1 MKEFLKRKGISL
13 SAKVY
18 FIDALGSM
26 AFGLFATLLVGTIL
40 NTIGKSFDIKF
51 LSETIWPLA
60 QEATGPAIAVSIAY
74 ALNADRLILFSST
87 IVGLSAN
94 KLGGPMGVFIATLIS
109 VEIAKII
116 SKETKIDI
124 VLTPVVTVLVGVMIA
139 NLVGPFIQTLMT
151 KIGIIIMDATRQ
163 KPFIMGII
171 VSVIVGIVLTLP
183 ISSAALCMTISLSGL
198 AAGAATIG
206 CCCQMIGFAVI
217 SFKENKTQGLIAQ
230 GLGTSML
237 QMPNIM
243 RNPKILIPPT
253 LASAILGPFSTIIF
267 KLENSPIG
275 AGMGT
280 CGLVGQISTFTA
292 MSHVPFLKL
301 LFTIIIMHI
310 ILPAIVSFIIYY
322 FVKKNRLDKRWRY
335 EVGFLQINLIKIF

>member
-1 MKEFLKRKGISL
+1 MKNFLKRKGISL

-40 NTIGKSFDIKF
+40 NTIGNSFGIDF
-51 LSETIWPLA
+51 LSKTIWPLA

-87 IVGLSAN
+87 IVGLAAN
-94 KLGGPMGVFIATLIS
+94 KLGGPMGVFIATLFC
-109 VEIAKII
+109 VEIAKLV

-124 VLTPVVTVLVGVMIA
+124 VLTPIVTVLVGVMIA

-151 KIGIIIMDATRQ
+151 KIGIIIMDATKQ

-206 CCCQMIGFAVI
+206 CCCQMIGFAVT

-292 MSHVPFLKL
+292 MSTVPFFKL
-301 LFTIIIMHI
+301 LSVVILMHI
-310 ILPAIVSFIIYY
+310 ILPAIVSLIIYY
-322 FVKKNRLDKRWRY
+322 FVRKIGWIKDGDMKLDFSK
-335 EVGFLQINLIKIF
+335 

>member
-1 MKEFLKRKGISL
+1 MKNFLKRKGISL

-26 AFGLFATLLVGTIL
+26 AFGLFSTLLVGTIL
-40 NTIGKSFDIKF
+40 NTIGNSFGIEF
-51 LSETIWPLA
+51 LSKTIWPLA

-74 ALNADRLILFSST
+74 ALKADRMILFSST
-87 IVGLSAN
+87 IVGLAAN
-94 KLGGPMGVFIATLIS
+94 KLGGPMGVFIASLIS
-109 VEIAKII
+109 VEVAKLV

-124 VLTPVVTVLVGVMIA
+124 VLTPIVTVLVGVFIA
-139 NLVGPFIQTLMT
+139 NLVGPFIQALMT
-151 KIGIIIMDATRQ
+151 KIGIIIMDATKQ

-217 SFKENKTQGLIAQ
+217 SFRENKTQGLIAQ

-253 LASAILGPFSTIIF
+253 LASAILGPVSTIIF

-292 MSHVPFLKL
+292 MRSVPFFKL
-301 LFTIIIMHI
+301 LSTIIIMHI
-310 ILPAIVSFIIYY
+310 ILPAIVSLLIYY
-322 FVKKNRLDKRWRY
+322 FVKKIGWIKDGDMKLDFSK
-335 EVGFLQINLIKIF
+335 

>member
-1 MKEFLKRKGISL
+1 
-13 SAKVY
+13 
-18 FIDALGSM
+18 
-26 AFGLFATLLVGTIL
+26 
-40 NTIGKSFDIKF
+40 NTIGNSFGIDF
-51 LSETIWPLA
+51 LSKTVWPLA
-60 QEATGPAIAVSIAY
+60 QEATGPAISVSIAY

-87 IVGLSAN
+87 IVGLAAN
-94 KLGGPMGVFIATLIS
+94 KLGGPMGVFIATLFC

-124 VLTPVVTVLVGVMIA
+124 VLTPVVTVLIGVMIA

-151 KIGIIIMDATRQ
+151 KIGIIIMDATKQ

-171 VSVIVGIVLTLP
+171 VSVIVGIALTFP

-206 CCCQMIGFAVI
+206 CCCQMIGFAVT

-253 LASAILGPFSTIIF
+253 LASAILGPVSTIIF

-292 MSHVPFLKL
+292 MKQVGFFKL
-301 LFTIIIMHI
+301 LSIVILMHI
-310 ILPAIVSFIIYY
+310 ILPAIVSLIIYY
-322 FVKKNRLDKRWRY
+322 LVKKIGWIKDGDMKLDFSK
-335 EVGFLQINLIKIF
+335 

>member
-1 MKEFLKRKGISL
+1 MKNFLKRKGISL

-40 NTIGKSFDIKF
+40 NTIGNSFGIDF
-51 LSETIWPLA
+51 LSKTVWPLA

-87 IVGLSAN
+87 IVGLAAN
-94 KLGGPMGVFIATLIS
+94 KLGGPMGVFIATLFC
-109 VEIAKII
+109 VEIAKLV

-124 VLTPVVTVLVGVMIA
+124 VLTPIVTVLVGVMIA

-151 KIGIIIMDATRQ
+151 KIGIIIMDATKQ

-206 CCCQMIGFAVI
+206 CCCQMIGFAVT

-292 MSHVPFLKL
+292 MSTVPFFKL
-301 LFTIIIMHI
+301 LSVVILMHI
-310 ILPAIVSFIIYY
+310 ILPAIVSLIIYY
-322 FVKKNRLDKRWRY
+322 FVRKIGWIKDGDMKLDFSK
-335 EVGFLQINLIKIF
+335 

>member
-74 ALNADRLILFSST
+74 ALNAARLILFSST

-301 LFTIIIMHI
+301 LFTIILMHI
-310 ILPAIVSFIIYY
+310 ILPAIVSLIIYY
-322 FVKKNRLDKRWRY
+322 FVKKIGWIKDGDMKLDFSK
-335 EVGFLQINLIKIF
+335 

>member
-124 VLTPVVTVLVGVMIA
+124 VLTPVVTVLVGVM
-139 NLVGPFIQTLMT
+139 
-151 KIGIIIMDATRQ
+151 
-163 KPFIMGII
+163 
-171 VSVIVGIVLTLP
+171 
-183 ISSAALCMTISLSGL
+183 
-198 AAGAATIG
+198 
-206 CCCQMIGFAVI
+206 
-217 SFKENKTQGLIAQ
+217 
-230 GLGTSML
+230 
-237 QMPNIM
+237 
-243 RNPKILIPPT
+243 
-253 LASAILGPFSTIIF
+253 
-267 KLENSPIG
+267 
-275 AGMGT
+275 
-280 CGLVGQISTFTA
+280 
-292 MSHVPFLKL
+292 
-301 LFTIIIMHI
+301 
-310 ILPAIVSFIIYY
+310 
-322 FVKKNRLDKRWRY
+322 
-335 EVGFLQINLIKIF
+335 

>member
-1 MKEFLKRKGISL
+1 MKKFLKRKGISL

-74 ALNADRLILFSST
+74 ALNTDRLILFSST
-87 IVGLSAN
+87 IVGLAAN
-94 KLGGPMGVFIATLIS
+94 KLGGPMGVFIATLFC
-109 VEIAKII
+109 VEIAKLV

-124 VLTPVVTVLVGVMIA
+124 VLTPIVTVLVGVMIA

-151 KIGIIIMDATRQ
+151 KIGIIIMDATKQ

-292 MSHVPFLKL
+292 MSTVPFFKL
-301 LFTIIIMHI
+301 LSVVILMHI
-310 ILPAIVSFIIYY
+310 ILPAIVSLIIYY
-322 FVKKNRLDKRWRY
+322 FVRKIGWIKDGDMKLDFSK
-335 EVGFLQINLIKIF
+335 

>member
-1 MKEFLKRKGISL
+1 MKNFLKRKGISL
-13 SAKVY
+13 SPKVY

-40 NTIGKSFDIKF
+40 NTIGNSFGIDF
-51 LSETIWPLA
+51 LSKTIWPLA

-74 ALNADRLILFSST
+74 ALKADRMILFSST
-87 IVGLSAN
+87 IVGLAAN
-94 KLGGPMGVFIATLIS
+94 KLGGPMGVFIASLIS
-109 VEIAKII
+109 VEVAKLV

-124 VLTPVVTVLVGVMIA
+124 VLTPIVTVLVGVFIA
-139 NLVGPFIQTLMT
+139 NLVGPFIQALMT
-151 KIGIIIMDATRQ
+151 KIGIIIMDATKQ

-217 SFKENKTQGLIAQ
+217 SFRENKTQGLIAQ

-253 LASAILGPFSTIIF
+253 LTSAILGPVSTIIF

-292 MSHVPFLKL
+292 MSSVPFFKL
-301 LFTIIIMHI
+301 LSTIIIMHI
-310 ILPAIVSFIIYY
+310 ILPAIVSLLIYY
-322 FVKKNRLDKRWRY
+322 FVKKIGWIKDGDMKLDFSK
-335 EVGFLQINLIKIF
+335 

>member
-1 MKEFLKRKGISL
+1 MKKFLKRKGISL

-40 NTIGKSFDIKF
+40 NTIGNSFGIDF
-51 LSETIWPLA
+51 LSKTIWPLA

-87 IVGLSAN
+87 IVGLAAN
-94 KLGGPMGVFIATLIS
+94 KLGGPMGVLIATLIS

-124 VLTPVVTVLVGVMIA
+124 VLTPIVTVLVGVFIA
-139 NLVGPFIQTLMT
+139 NLVGPFIQALMT
-151 KIGIIIMDATRQ
+151 KIGIIIMDATKQ

-171 VSVIVGIVLTLP
+171 VSVIVGIALTFP

-198 AAGAATIG
+198 AAGAATVG
-206 CCCQMIGFAVI
+206 CCCQMIGFAVT

-292 MSHVPFLKL
+292 MSSIPFFKL
-301 LFTIIIMHI
+301 LSTIIIMHI
-310 ILPAIVSFIIYY
+310 ILPALVSLIIYY
-322 FVKKNRLDKRWRY
+322 FVKKIGWIKDGDMKLDFSK
-335 EVGFLQINLIKIF
+335 

>member
-1 MKEFLKRKGISL
+1 MRKFLERKGISL

-18 FIDALGSM
+18 FIDALGAM

-40 NTIGKSFDIKF
+40 NTIGQSFNITF
-51 LSETIWPLA
+51 LSKTIWPLA

-74 ALNADRLILFSST
+74 ALKADRMILFSST
-87 IVGLSAN
+87 IVGIAAN
-94 KLGGPMGVFIATLIS
+94 KLGGPMGVFIASLIS
-109 VEIAKII
+109 VEVAKIV

-124 VLTPVVTVLVGVMIA
+124 VITPVVTVLVGVAIA
-139 NLVGPFIQTLMT
+139 NLVGPFIQQLMT
-151 KIGIIIMDATRQ
+151 QIGVVIMDATKQ

-183 ISSAALCMTISLSGL
+183 ISSAALCMTIGLSGL
-198 AAGAATIG
+198 AAGAATVG

-217 SFKENKTQGLIAQ
+217 SFKENKMEGLIAQ

-243 RNPKILIPPT
+243 RNPRVLIPPT
-253 LASAILGPFSTIIF
+253 LASAILGPISTLVF

-280 CGLVGQISTFTA
+280 CGLVGQISTFTE
-292 MSHVPFLKL
+292 MNTTPFVSL
-301 LFTIIIMHI
+301 LLIVLLMHI
-310 ILPAIVSFIIYY
+310 ILPALVSLTIDY
-322 FVKKNRLDKRWRY
+322 FVRKLGWIKYGDLKLDFSK
-335 EVGFLQINLIKIF
+335 

>member
-1 MKEFLKRKGISL
+1 MKNFLKRKGISL
-13 SAKVY
+13 SPKVY

-74 ALNADRLILFSST
+74 AINADRLILFSST
-87 IVGLSAN
+87 IVGLAAN

-109 VEIAKII
+109 VEIAKLI

-151 KIGIIIMDATRQ
+151 KIGIIIMDATKQ

-292 MSHVPFLKL
+292 MSSVPFFKL
-301 LFTIIIMHI
+301 LSTIIIMHI
-310 ILPAIVSFIIYY
+310 ILPAIVSLIIYY
-322 FVKKNRLDKRWRY
+322 FVKKIGWIKDGDMKLDFSK
-335 EVGFLQINLIKIF
+335 

>member
-1 MKEFLKRKGISL
+1 MRKFLEKKGISL

-18 FIDALGSM
+18 FIDALGAM

-40 NTIGKSFDIKF
+40 NTIGQSFNIKF

-74 ALNADRLILFSST
+74 ALKADRMILFSST
-87 IVGLSAN
+87 IVGIASN
-94 KLGGPMGVFIATLIS
+94 KLGGPMGVFIASLIS
-109 VEIAKII
+109 VEVAKLV

-124 VLTPVVTVLVGVMIA
+124 VITPVVTVLVGVAIA
-139 NLVGPFIQTLMT
+139 SFVGPVIQKFMT
-151 KIGIIIMDATRQ
+151 QIGVIIMDATKQ

-198 AAGAATIG
+198 AAGAATVG

-217 SFKENKTQGLIAQ
+217 SYRENKMEGLIAQ

-243 RNPKILIPPT
+243 RNPRVLIPPT
-253 LASAILGPFSTIIF
+253 LASAILGPVSTLVF

-280 CGLVGQISTFTA
+280 CGLVGQISTFTE
-292 MSHVPFLKL
+292 MSSTPFFTL
-301 LFTIIIMHI
+301 LSIVLLMHI
-310 ILPAIVSFIIYY
+310 ILPAIVSLIIDY
-322 FVKKNRLDKRWRY
+322 FVRKLGWIKEGDLKLDFSK
-335 EVGFLQINLIKIF
+335 

>member
-1 MKEFLKRKGISL
+1 MKNFLKRKGISL

-40 NTIGKSFDIKF
+40 NTIGNSFGIDF
-51 LSETIWPLA
+51 LSKTVWPLA
-60 QEATGPAIAVSIAY
+60 QEATGPAISVSIAY

-87 IVGLSAN
+87 IVGLAAN
-94 KLGGPMGVFIATLIS
+94 KLGGPMGVFIATLFC

-124 VLTPVVTVLVGVMIA
+124 VLTPVVTVLIGVMIA

-151 KIGIIIMDATRQ
+151 KIGIIIMDATKQ

-171 VSVIVGIVLTLP
+171 VSVIVGIALTFP

-206 CCCQMIGFAVI
+206 CCCQMIGFAVT

-253 LASAILGPFSTIIF
+253 LASAILGPVSTIIF

-292 MSHVPFLKL
+292 MKQVGFFKL
-301 LFTIIIMHI
+301 LSVVILMHI
-310 ILPAIVSFIIYY
+310 ILPAIVSLIIYY
-322 FVKKNRLDKRWRY
+322 LVKKIGWIKDGDMKLDFSK
-335 EVGFLQINLIKIF
+335 

>member
-1 MKEFLKRKGISL
+1 
-13 SAKVY
+13 
-18 FIDALGSM
+18 
-26 AFGLFATLLVGTIL
+26 
-40 NTIGKSFDIKF
+40 
-51 LSETIWPLA
+51 
-60 QEATGPAIAVSIAY
+60 
-74 ALNADRLILFSST
+74 
-87 IVGLSAN
+87 
-94 KLGGPMGVFIATLIS
+94 
-109 VEIAKII
+109 
-116 SKETKIDI
+116 
-124 VLTPVVTVLVGVMIA
+124 MIA
-139 NLVGPFIQTLMT
+139 NLVGPFIQTFMT
-151 KIGIIIMDATRQ
+151 KIGIIIMDATKQ
-163 KPFIMGII
+163 KPFITGII

-280 CGLVGQISTFTA
+280 CGLVGQISTLRE
-292 MSHVPFLKL
+292 MSYVLFLKL
-301 LFTIIIMHI
+301 LF
-310 ILPAIVSFIIYY
+310 F
-322 FVKKNRLDKRWRY
+322 
-335 EVGFLQINLIKIF
+335 

>member
-1 MKEFLKRKGISL
+1 MKNFLKRKGISL

-26 AFGLFATLLVGTIL
+26 AFGLFVTLLVGTIL
-40 NTIGKSFDIKF
+40 NTIGNSFGIDF
-51 LSETIWPLA
+51 LSKTIWPLA

-74 ALNADRLILFSST
+74 ALNSDRLILFSST
-87 IVGLSAN
+87 IVGLAAN

-124 VLTPVVTVLVGVMIA
+124 VLTPIVTVLVGVMIA
-139 NLVGPFIQTLMT
+139 NLVGPFIQALMT
-151 KIGIIIMDATRQ
+151 KIGIIIMDATKQ

-171 VSVIVGIVLTLP
+171 VSVIVGIALTFP

-253 LASAILGPFSTIIF
+253 LASAVLGPVSTIIF

-292 MSHVPFLKL
+292 MSYVPFFKL
-301 LFTIIIMHI
+301 LSTIILMHI
-310 ILPAIVSFIIYY
+310 ILPAIVSLIIYY
-322 FVKKNRLDKRWRY
+322 FVKKIGWIKDGDMKLDFSK
-335 EVGFLQINLIKIF
+335 

>member
-13 SAKVY
+13 SPKVY

-40 NTIGKSFDIKF
+40 NTIGQSFDIKF

-87 IVGLSAN
+87 IVGLAAN
-94 KLGGPMGVFIATLIS
+94 KLGGPMGVFVATLIS
-109 VEIAKII
+109 VEVAKIV

-124 VLTPVVTVLVGVMIA
+124 VITPVVTVLVGVAVA
-139 NLVGPFIQTLMT
+139 NLIGPFIQNLMT
-151 KIGIIIMDATRQ
+151 QIGVVIMDATKKR
-163 KPFIMGII
+163 PFIMGII
-171 VSVIVGIVLTLP
+171 VSVIVGLVLTLP
-183 ISSAALCMTISLSGL
+183 ISSAALCMTISLEGL
-198 AAGAATIG
+198 AAGAATVG

-217 SFKENKTQGLIAQ
+217 SYKENKMEGLVAQ

-253 LASAILGPFSTIIF
+253 LAAAILGPVSTIIF

-292 MSHVPFLKL
+292 MTSTPFFKL
-301 LFTIIIMHI
+301 LFIIIIMHI
-310 ILPAIVSFIIYY
+310 ILPALVSLIIDY
-322 FVKKNRLDKRWRY
+322 FVRKIGWIKDGDLKLD
-335 EVGFLQINLIKIF
+335 F

>member
-124 VLTPVVTVLVGVMIA
+124 VLTPVVTVLV
-139 NLVGPFIQTLMT
+139 
-151 KIGIIIMDATRQ
+151 
-163 KPFIMGII
+163 
-171 VSVIVGIVLTLP
+171 
-183 ISSAALCMTISLSGL
+183 
-198 AAGAATIG
+198 
-206 CCCQMIGFAVI
+206 
-217 SFKENKTQGLIAQ
+217 
-230 GLGTSML
+230 
-237 QMPNIM
+237 
-243 RNPKILIPPT
+243 
-253 LASAILGPFSTIIF
+253 
-267 KLENSPIG
+267 
-275 AGMGT
+275 
-280 CGLVGQISTFTA
+280 
-292 MSHVPFLKL
+292 
-301 LFTIIIMHI
+301 
-310 ILPAIVSFIIYY
+310 
-322 FVKKNRLDKRWRY
+322 
-335 EVGFLQINLIKIF
+335 

>member
-1 MKEFLKRKGISL
+1 MKNFLKRKGISL
-13 SAKVY
+13 SPKVY

-87 IVGLSAN
+87 IVGLAAN

-109 VEIAKII
+109 VEIAKLI

-151 KIGIIIMDATRQ
+151 KIGIIIMDATKQ

-183 ISSAALCMTISLSGL
+183 ISSAAICILSGL

-292 MSHVPFLKL
+292 MSSVPFFKL
-301 LFTIIIMHI
+301 LSTIIIMHI
-310 ILPAIVSFIIYY
+310 ILPAIVSLIIYY
-322 FVKKNRLDKRWRY
+322 FVKKIGWIKDGDMKLDFSK
-335 EVGFLQINLIKIF
+335 

>member
-1 MKEFLKRKGISL
+1 MKNFLKRKGISL

-40 NTIGKSFDIKF
+40 NTIGNSFGIDF
-51 LSETIWPLA
+51 LSKTIWPLA

-87 IVGLSAN
+87 IVGLAAN
-94 KLGGPMGVFIATLIS
+94 KLGGPMGVFIATLFC
-109 VEIAKII
+109 VEIAKLV

-124 VLTPVVTVLVGVMIA
+124 VLTPIVTVLVGVMIA

-151 KIGIIIMDATRQ
+151 KIGIIIMDATKQ

-206 CCCQMIGFAVI
+206 CCCQMIGFAVT

-253 LASAILGPFSTIIF
+253 LASAILGPVSTIVF

-292 MSHVPFLKL
+292 MSTVPFFKL
-301 LFTIIIMHI
+301 LSVVILMHI
-310 ILPAIVSFIIYY
+310 ILPAIVSLIIYY
-322 FVKKNRLDKRWRY
+322 FVRKIGWIKDGDMKLDFSK
-335 EVGFLQINLIKIF
+335 

>member
-1 MKEFLKRKGISL
+1 MKNFLKRKGISL

-40 NTIGKSFDIKF
+40 NTIGNSFGIDF
-51 LSETIWPLA
+51 LSKTIWPLA

-87 IVGLSAN
+87 IVGLAAN
-94 KLGGPMGVFIATLIS
+94 KLGGPMGVFIATLFC
-109 VEIAKII
+109 VEIAKLV

-124 VLTPVVTVLVGVMIA
+124 VLTPIVTVLVGVMIA

-151 KIGIIIMDATRQ
+151 KIGIIIMDATKQ

-206 CCCQMIGFAVI
+206 CCCQMIGFAVT

-253 LASAILGPFSTIIF
+253 LASAILGPVSTIVF

-292 MSHVPFLKL
+292 MSTVPFFKL
-301 LFTIIIMHI
+301 LSVVILMHI
-310 ILPAIVSFIIYY
+310 ILPAIVSLLIYY
-322 FVKKNRLDKRWRY
+322 FVRKIGWIKDGDMKLDFSK
-335 EVGFLQINLIKIF
+335 

>member
-1 MKEFLKRKGISL
+1 MKKFLKRKGISL

-40 NTIGKSFDIKF
+40 NTIGNSFGIDF
-51 LSETIWPLA
+51 LSKTIWPLA

-87 IVGLSAN
+87 IVGLAAN
-94 KLGGPMGVFIATLIS
+94 KLGGPMGVFIATLFC
-109 VEIAKII
+109 VEIAKLV

-124 VLTPVVTVLVGVMIA
+124 VLTPIVTVLVGVMIA

-151 KIGIIIMDATRQ
+151 KIGIIIMDATKQ

-171 VSVIVGIVLTLP
+171 VSVIVGIVLTRP

-206 CCCQMIGFAVI
+206 CCCQMIGFAVT

-292 MSHVPFLKL
+292 MSTVPFFKL
-301 LFTIIIMHI
+301 LSVVILMHI
-310 ILPAIVSFIIYY
+310 ILPAIVSLIIYY
-322 FVKKNRLDKRWRY
+322 FVRKIGWIKDGDMKLDFSK
-335 EVGFLQINLIKIF
+335 